1 MSVTAVHDFFAVL
14 AIVAIFGVVALVIA
28 RLFPSVPTVRFSDA
42 VHKVQLPLA
51 ALVASTATLGS
62 LWFSEFGNHWAPCRF
77 CWYQRVFMYPL
88 AVILI
93 IAAVRRDRGVK
104 WYAAPLASIGLLVS
118 IWHNLLERGF
128 VSESKEC
135 AATVPCANPY
145 YVSFGHIDPDTLRPA
160 GFPSITLTVMAFC
173 GFAAI
178 LALLLLPEP
187 LEAEEDGESTAG

>member
-14 AIVAIFGVVALVIA
+14 AIIALVGVLALVIA
-28 RLFPSVPTVRFSDA
+28 RLVPSVPTVRFSDA

-51 ALVASTATLGS
+51 ALVATTATLGS

-93 IAAVRRDRGVK
+93 IAAVRRDRSVK

-118 IWHNLLERGF
+118 IWHNLLERGV

-135 AATVPCANPY
+135 AASVPCANPY
-145 YVSFGHIDPDTLRPA
+145 YVSFGRIDPDTLRPA

-187 LEAEEDGESTAG
+187 LEAEEDGESSAG